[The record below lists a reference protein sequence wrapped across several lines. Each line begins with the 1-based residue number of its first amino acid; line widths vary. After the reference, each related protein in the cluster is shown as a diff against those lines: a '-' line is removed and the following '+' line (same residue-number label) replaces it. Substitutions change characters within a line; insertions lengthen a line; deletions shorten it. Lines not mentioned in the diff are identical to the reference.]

1 MEYGGA
7 KWNRVEISRRGRA
20 SMFVGQYQHSL
31 DDKGRLI
38 LPAKFRREF
47 EVGGHLSP
55 NMDGCVALWTP
66 LEFARKS
73 AQYLEAGR
81 SGTADERRQSRFW
94 ATNSSEVEFD
104 RQGRFALP
112 AVIREFGDL
121 QGDVIVA
128 GNLDHIE
135 LWSPPRYLAQVSSAE
150 ETFIRGS
157 DE

>member
-1 MEYGGA
+1 MLL
-7 KWNRVEISRRGRA
+7 
-20 SMFVGQYQHSL
+20 FVGQFQHSL

-38 LPAKFRREF
+38 LPARFRREF
-47 EVGGHLSP
+47 ENGGHLSP

-66 LEFARKS
+66 GEFARKS
-73 AQYLEAGR
+73 GEYLEAGR
-81 SGTADERRQSRFW
+81 HGSADERRQSRFW
-94 ATNSSEVEFD
+94 ATNSSEVEID

-112 AVIREFGDL
+112 P
-121 QGDVIVA
+121 VIVA

-135 LWSPPRYLAQVSSAE
+135 LWNPQRYADQVGEAE